1 MVGERLF
8 ELMNSKGGNPSDY
21 ADIVYGVVIQASP
34 LKIQLSNQLIITDDF
49 IVMGKHI
56 GKFKL
61 QGKAK
66 FKGSA
71 DMTFHG
77 HHDTA
82 DIKSIEL
89 NFPKDKFEIEFDNS
103 LEKDDKV
110 TLIRMD
116 GGQQYYLFER
126 VDKDGSG
133 F

>member
-34 LKIQLSNQLIITDDF
+34 LKVQLSNQLIITDDF

-71 DMTFHG
+71 DKIIG
-77 HHDTA
+77 
-82 DIKSIEL
+82 
-89 NFPKDKFEIEFDNS
+89 
-103 LEKDDKV
+103 KV
-110 TLIRMD
+110 
-116 GGQQYYLFER
+116 
-126 VDKDGSG
+126 
-133 F
+133 